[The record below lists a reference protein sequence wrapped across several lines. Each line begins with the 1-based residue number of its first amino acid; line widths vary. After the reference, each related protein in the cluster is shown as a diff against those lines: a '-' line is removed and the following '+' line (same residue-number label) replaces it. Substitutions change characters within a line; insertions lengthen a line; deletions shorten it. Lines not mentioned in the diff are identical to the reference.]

1 MKKSKKE
8 IIEER
13 KIAWKKRLKEAAT
26 FFDENDRQKIAE
38 KYIKRKAELKD
49 LKHQTKI
56 ERKAELKKRR
66 AELKKLKEIE
76 RQDRFKLGI
85 QADIE
90 RQKRKIEISQQELP
104 IMGDPYQF
112 TKIQQ
117 KGRCLSCGKSV
128 IPGNER
134 CYSCS

>member
-56 ERKAELKKRR
+56 ERKAELKKKKSRVKKVKRDR
-66 AELKKLKEIE
+66 AS
-76 RQDRFKLGI
+76 R
-85 QADIE
+85 
-90 RQKRKIEISQQELP
+90 
-104 IMGDPYQF
+104 
-112 TKIQQ
+112 
-117 KGRCLSCGKSV
+117 
-128 IPGNER
+128 
-134 CYSCS
+134 